1 MSSFVQKKKKKFRSF
16 FRSVEPWRVV
26 ELLSIQVV
34 RHGGDRLP
42 FDVLA
47 LVKILPCRLNG
58 RVSQDPL
65 NNVERRPFLHQPRCQ
80 CVPQSMRID
89 LLISHRFDMALSRI
103 SKLLGSMCVPAL
115 DGNNRLSGLGQ
126 LE

>member
-1 MSSFVQKKKKKFRSF
+1 MRRELHFPSSVICCYSFPLREIRQRDAGKFRSF
-16 FRSVEPWRVV
+16 FRSVELWRVV

-47 LVKILPCRLNG
+47 LVKLLSCRLDG

-80 CVPQSMRID
+80 CVPQSMRINLFD
-89 LLISHRFDMALSRI
+89 LTSL
-103 SKLLGSMCVPAL
+103 
-115 DGNNRLSGLGQ
+115 
-126 LE
+126 

>member
-1 MSSFVQKKKKKFRSF
+1 MRRELHFPSSVICCYSFPLREIRQRDAGKFRSF
-16 FRSVEPWRVV
+16 FRSVEPWRIV

-80 CVPQSMRID
+80 CVPQSMRINLFD
-89 LLISHRFDMALSRI
+89 LTSL
-103 SKLLGSMCVPAL
+103 
-115 DGNNRLSGLGQ
+115 
-126 LE
+126 